1 MLDQHPVFIAL
12 AAERRRELL
21 DNDPFA
27 ALGEAAQ
34 CELLDGVKQMRELLD
49 YKDQSDRFNDPGRR
63 DEDAGA
69 LARSLAAVLKI
80 VDPDKPNERLTKIS
94 RIKADLINSL
104 TDFHRGSISDAI
116 LELQAFSVTARR
128 IQEAIK
134 GIQRAPPRDNLQQR
148 TRRTKREALE
158 LRWLLTDF
166 GVEVNLTAGDARPNP
181 GLVLMGLLA
190 DPPAEPEV
198 MRKRLRR

>member
-1 MLDQHPVFIAL
+1 MLHQHPVFIAL

-21 DNDPFA
+21 DNEPFA

-34 CELLDGVKQMRELLD
+34 CKLLDRVKEMRELLD

-63 DEDAGA
+63 DKDAGR
-69 LARSLAAVLKI
+69 LARSLAAVMKI
-80 VDPDKPNERLTKIS
+80 IDPERRSEIS
-94 RIKADLINSL
+94 SIRADLIL
-104 TDFHRGSISDAI
+104 GLAEFHRGSISVAI
-116 LELQAFSVTARR
+116 HKLQAFSVTARR
-128 IQEAIK
+128 IQEVNKRIS
-134 GIQRAPPRDNLQQR
+134 RASPQDNLQQR
-148 TRRTKREALE
+148 TRRTNREALE
-158 LRWLLTDF
+158 LRWLLTEF